1 MQGPSGIESLLF
13 IFEITP
19 QADFYPN
26 IINIDIS
33 LDLQNNVIFFLYL
46 LFPSVSREEQWSVAT
61 EMKAVDYQP
70 ER

>member
-26 IINIDIS
+26 IINIGIS
-33 LDLQNNVIFFLYL
+33 LHSQNSIFFYL

>member
-26 IINIDIS
+26 IINIGIS
-33 LDLQNNVIFFLYL
+33 LNLQNNVIFFSLSSL
-46 LFPSVSREEQWSVAT
+46 SLSKQGR
-61 EMKAVDYQP
+61 AVVGGY
-70 ER
+70 

>member
-26 IINIDIS
+26 IINIGIS
-33 LDLQNNVIFFLYL
+33 LHLQNSFFFYL
-46 LFPSVSREEQWSVAT
+46 LFPSVSREEQWLVAT
-61 EMKAVDYQP
+61 EMKAEDYQP